1 MGRVNSDSLLIGGAL
16 VVAGVG
22 AVWDLMTYKIPNKL
36 TYTAMV
42 IGLIAQVCLNRWS
55 GLWMGPAG
63 LLLGGAIFLVLYLLR
78 TMGAGDVKLMAAVG
92 AFAGPRAV
100 VEIALY
106 SAIAGGVIALG
117 VAVFKGRLRQTLENV
132 MHLVR
137 FHAVMGVESHPTVN
151 LENPEALRFAYGA
164 AIFVGTLTEF
174 LTHAR

>member
-1 MGRVNSDSLLIGGAL
+1 VSWVKTELLLLSGAV

-22 AVWDLMTYKIPNKL
+22 AAWDLATYKIPNKL
-36 TYTAMV
+36 TYPAMLL
-42 IGLIAQVCLNRWS
+42 GLIAQVCLS
-55 GLWMGPAG
+55 GRDGLLMGPAG

-92 AFAGPRAV
+92 AVAGPKGI

-117 VAVFKGRLRQTLENV
+117 IAVLKGRLRRTIENV
-132 MHLVR
+132 GHIVR
-137 FHAVMGVESHPTVN
+137 FHAALGAEAHPTVN

>member
-1 MGRVNSDSLLIGGAL
+1 MKAELLLVGGA
-16 VVAGVG
+16 VIVSGVG

-36 TYTAMV
+36 TYPA
-42 IGLIAQVCLNRWS
+42 IALGLIAQVCLLGWS
-55 GLWMGPAG
+55 GLLMGPAG
-63 LLLGGAIFLVLYLLR
+63 LLLGGAIFFVLYLLR

-92 AFAGPRAV
+92 AFAGPKAV

-106 SAIAGGVIALG
+106 SAIVGGVIALG
-117 VAVFKGRLRQTLENV
+117 IAVFKGRLRRTIENV
-132 MHLVR
+132 GHILR
-137 FHAVMGVESHPTVN
+137 FHAAMGAESHPTVN